1 MSRSSM
7 SEDIQVFTGLELH
20 IRSMHLVRFSST
32 LQVNVIRFKTLP
44 RYSIIA

>member
-7 SEDIQVFTGLELH
+7 SEDIEVFTGLELH
-20 IRSMHLVRFSST
+20 VRSMHIMLVSST
-32 LQVNVIRFKTLP
+32 LQLNVTRLKTLP